1 MFHRRH
7 KNNPA
12 WNKQEHYDDYDDN
25 SYNHKEHVS
34 YKQVCNDISRDSHK
48 SRSYNCSVGPN
59 TTNIFYIQPKS
70 FAMHIVKASYFQ
82 SKQIRKTYL
91 NMLQMQHIA
100 AFVDELVFR
109 LQCHDE

>member
-1 MFHRRH
+1 MTMMIIVTTT
-7 KNNPA
+7 KNMYHT
-12 WNKQEHYDDYDDN
+12 NKSAMTFLGTVTKVEATTAVY
-25 SYNHKEHVS
+25 
-34 YKQVCNDISRDSHK
+34 R
-48 SRSYNCSVGPN
+48 PN

-91 NMLQMQHIA
+91 NMLQMQHTA